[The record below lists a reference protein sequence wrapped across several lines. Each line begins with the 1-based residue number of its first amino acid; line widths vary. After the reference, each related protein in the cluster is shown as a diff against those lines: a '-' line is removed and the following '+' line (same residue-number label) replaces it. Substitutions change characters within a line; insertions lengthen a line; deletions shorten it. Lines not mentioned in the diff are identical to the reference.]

1 MPARSR
7 WAGVAWVRSR
17 PFSVTRPATVGR
29 SPISASHSSVCPLP
43 CTPATPRISPARTS
57 KDIPFTQTRPVS
69 SATVRSDTSST
80 TSPGLAASLLTRSCT
95 FRPTISAASSS
106 SVADGGRLADH
117 RAAAQHGDRVRDGL
131 DFLELVRDEDDR
143 RAAVLELP
151 DDPEQV
157 LGLGRGQHRGR
168 LVEDQHG
175 RLPDQCL
182 DDLDPLLDADRQV
195 LHQGVRVD
203 LQAVAVGELAH
214 VLARLAPVEQAGGA
228 GLLDAEG
235 HVLRD
240 GEHGHEH
247 EVLVHHADA
256 GRDGVLG
263 RVELDRLR
271 RRARSRPRRAAAART
286 GRSSGSSCRR
296 RSRRAGRAPDPG
308 PPTDRSGRWPP
319 ANRTAW

>member
-1 MPARSR
+1 MPACSR
-7 WAGVAWVRSR
+7 CRGVAWVRSLAVQRDLARGGGPQPHQRLAQLGLPVALHPGHAQDLAR
-17 PFSVTRPATVGR
+17 PDLEGHPVHPDPAGLVGHGQVGHVEHHVAGLGR
-29 SPISASHSSVCPLP
+29 LLADPELHV
-43 CTPATPRISPARTS
+43 PADHERGEL
-57 KDIPFTQTRPVS
+57 VL
-69 SATVRSDTSST
+69 
-80 TSPGLAASLLTRSCT
+80 G
-95 FRPTISAASSS
+95 
-106 SVADGGRLADH
+106 GGRRPLADH
-117 RAAAQHGDRVRDGL
+117 RTAAQHGDRVGDGL

-157 LGLGRGQHRGR
+157 LGLRRGQHGGG

-195 LHQGVRVD
+195 LHQGVRVY

-214 VLARLAPVEQAGGA
+214 VLARLAPVEQAGAA

-240 GEHGHEH
+240 GEHGYQH

-263 RVELDRLR
+263 RVELGPPC

-286 GRSSGSSCRR
+286 ARSSGWSCPR

-308 PPTDRSGRWPP
+308 PPTDRYGRWPP
-319 ANRTAW
+319 ANRNAW